1 MIQKYV
7 YGHPFPTDAVVKEI
21 ETAKEPLPFFETD
34 NQGSFTY
41 TLAEDDIVY
50 GLGEQIRGINK
61 RGWQYVSWNY
71 DNPNHHEDTRSLYGS
86 HNFIIVCGKV
96 TFGAF
101 FDYPGKME
109 FDIGYTRRDTMQI
122 KAAKND
128 LTVYIITGENEKD
141 IVKQFRGII
150 GRSYIPPLWAFG
162 YGQSRWGYKNEADI
176 REVAAKYKAA
186 GIPLDSIYL
195 DIDYMERYKDFTVDE
210 ERFPDLKGLA
220 ADMQAE
226 GIHLV
231 PIIDAGVKIED
242 GYSVYEE
249 GVEKNYF
256 CKNAEGGDFVGAV
269 WPGRVHFP
277 DFLQPEARD
286 WFGKKYAVL
295 TEQGIDGFWNDMN
308 EPAIF
313 YTEDRLADT
322 CAEIEKLTAG
332 NMGIDEYFAFTGMVA
347 GLNGNIGD
355 YDKFYHNVNGQMVKH
370 SEVHNLYG
378 MNMTRSANEAL
389 REICPDKR
397 TLFFSR
403 SSYVG
408 AHRYGGIWQGDN
420 KSWWSHILQSMQQ
433 LPALNMAGFL
443 FTGSDTGGF
452 GCDTTEDLMLRWLQY
467 SLFTPLF
474 RNHSADG
481 TREQELYRFSN
492 ADAAGNM
499 IRIRY
504 SLVPYLY
511 SAFLKAALQDEMMFR
526 PLAFDFADDADA
538 KQVDDQL
545 LLGNELM
552 IAPIY
557 KQNAKG
563 RYVYLPEEMMLV
575 RMRSDED
582 YETEILPKGHHY
594 VPAELNELVF
604 FIRNQ
609 KAIPFAKAAKNT
621 AETDWNTVRLLGYS
635 GCSYEMYADNGTSP
649 NPEDS
654 LTVSVIEK

>member
-249 GVEKNYF
+249 GVKKNYF

-511 SAFLKAALQDEMMFR
+511 SEFLKAALQDEMMFR

>member
-277 DFLQPEARD
+277 VS
-286 WFGKKYAVL
+286 YTHL
-295 TEQGIDGFWNDMN
+295 T
-308 EPAIF
+308 
-313 YTEDRLADT
+313 
-322 CAEIEKLTAG
+322 
-332 NMGIDEYFAFTGMVA
+332 
-347 GLNGNIGD
+347 
-355 YDKFYHNVNGQMVKH
+355 
-370 SEVHNLYG
+370 
-378 MNMTRSANEAL
+378 
-389 REICPDKR
+389 
-397 TLFFSR
+397 
-403 SSYVG
+403 
-408 AHRYGGIWQGDN
+408 
-420 KSWWSHILQSMQQ
+420 
-433 LPALNMAGFL
+433 LP
-443 FTGSDTGGF
+443 T
-452 GCDTTEDLMLRWLQY
+452 
-467 SLFTPLF
+467 
-474 RNHSADG
+474 
-481 TREQELYRFSN
+481 
-492 ADAAGNM
+492 
-499 IRIRY
+499 
-504 SLVPYLY
+504 
-511 SAFLKAALQDEMMFR
+511 KA
-526 PLAFDFADDADA
+526 
-538 KQVDDQL
+538 
-545 LLGNELM
+545 
-552 IAPIY
+552 
-557 KQNAKG
+557 
-563 RYVYLPEEMMLV
+563 
-575 RMRSDED
+575 
-582 YETEILPKGHHY
+582 
-594 VPAELNELVF
+594 
-604 FIRNQ
+604 
-609 KAIPFAKAAKNT
+609 
-621 AETDWNTVRLLGYS
+621 
-635 GCSYEMYADNGTSP
+635 
-649 NPEDS
+649 
-654 LTVSVIEK
+654 